1 MKIAFE
7 QILNGRRPDLILGGI
22 NHGDNSSV
30 NTHYSGTMG
39 IAREGCLKYV
49 PSVAFSSC
57 DYNPDANL
65 EHLRSYVVKIV
76 KQVLSDGLPKGV
88 CLNVNFPIRD
98 SFKGI
103 KVCRMGYGS
112 WIKETLRC
120 EHPRGFDYYWM
131 LGKYRN
137 DEPSATDTDGMI
149 KEFLAKLSSDSDNVD
164 YRKPIPNDV
173 EITNYSLDGVLL
185 TLHFDEDYSKMSAVD
200 EVLCRAAVVR
210 TMTQIDGVDCV
221 AFYIGDAPL
230 TDAKGNLVGTMN
242 QDSFIENPGEQIN
255 SIQNTTLT
263 LYFSNLDGDGLVK
276 EVREDVYYS
285 SNISMEKLIM
295 EQLLDGPKTKDAKS
309 AIPEGTKLVSV
320 SVVDGVCYVSLDE
333 AFKNQDYKVNEGIVI
348 YSIVDSLSELS
359 TISKVQI
366 SVNGDTSGVYRDNF
380 PLADMYDRNMDYVT
394 GAESAFSE
402 TEEPTETD

>member
-1 MKIAFE
+1 MWK
-7 QILNGRRPDLILGGI
+7 
-22 NHGDNSSV
+22 SS
-30 NTHYSGTMG
+30 
-39 IAREGCLKYV
+39 
-49 PSVAFSSC
+49 
-57 DYNPDANL
+57 
-65 EHLRSYVVKIV
+65 
-76 KQVLSDGLPKGV
+76 
-88 CLNVNFPIRD
+88 
-98 SFKGI
+98 
-103 KVCRMGYGS
+103 
-112 WIKETLRC
+112 
-120 EHPRGFDYYWM
+120 
-131 LGKYRN
+131 
-137 DEPSATDTDGMI
+137 
-149 KEFLAKLSSDSDNVD
+149 
-164 YRKPIPNDV
+164 
-173 EITNYSLDGVLL
+173 NYSLDGVLL
-185 TLHFDEDYSKMSAVD
+185 TLHFGEDYSKRSAVD

-276 EVREDVYYS
+276 EVREVIYYS

-333 AFKNQDYKVNEGIVI
+333 AFKNQDYKVNEAIVI

-366 SVNGDTSGVYRDNF
+366 SVNGDTSGAYRDNF
-380 PLADMYDRNMDYVT
+380 PLADMYDRNMDYDHGGRERLFGNGGTYRNGLKGEVCDKT
-394 GAESAFSE
+394 AFVSWRSGRSVGDSCGGIRLE
-402 TEEPTETD
+402 RIRAGIASLRRPGLRNPWRHFC

>member
-1 MKIAFE
+1 MSREAYRWRKKLICLGLACLMFLSGSLAACGRQTE
-7 QILNGRRPDLILGGI
+7 QSAYHIEYLNKDKNRLVEEP
-22 NHGDNSSV
+22 
-30 NTHYSGTMG
+30 Y
-39 IAREGCLKYV
+39 
-49 PSVAFSSC
+49 
-57 DYNPDANL
+57 
-65 EHLRSYVVKIV
+65 
-76 KQVLSDGLPKGV
+76 
-88 CLNVNFPIRD
+88 
-98 SFKGI
+98 
-103 KVCRMGYGS
+103 
-112 WIKETLRC
+112 
-120 EHPRGFDYYWM
+120 
-131 LGKYRN
+131 
-137 DEPSATDTDGMI
+137 EPSATDTDGMI

-221 AFYIGDAPL
+221 AFYIGDA
-230 TDAKGNLVGTMN
+230 
-242 QDSFIENPGEQIN
+242 PGEQIN

-333 AFKNQDYKVNEGIVI
+333 AFKNQDYKVNEAIVI

>member
-1 MKIAFE
+1 ME
-7 QILNGRRPDLILGGI
+7 EP
-22 NHGDNSSV
+22 
-30 NTHYSGTMG
+30 Y
-39 IAREGCLKYV
+39 
-49 PSVAFSSC
+49 
-57 DYNPDANL
+57 
-65 EHLRSYVVKIV
+65 
-76 KQVLSDGLPKGV
+76 
-88 CLNVNFPIRD
+88 
-98 SFKGI
+98 
-103 KVCRMGYGS
+103 
-112 WIKETLRC
+112 
-120 EHPRGFDYYWM
+120 
-131 LGKYRN
+131 
-137 DEPSATDTDGMI
+137 EPSATDTDGMI

-333 AFKNQDYKVNEGIVI
+333 AFKNQDYKVNEAIVI

-380 PLADMYDRNMDYVT
+380 PLADMYDRNMDYFT

>member
-1 MKIAFE
+1 MFLSGSLAACGRQTE
-7 QILNGRRPDLILGGI
+7 QSAYHIEYLNKDKNRLVEEP
-22 NHGDNSSV
+22 
-30 NTHYSGTMG
+30 Y
-39 IAREGCLKYV
+39 
-49 PSVAFSSC
+49 
-57 DYNPDANL
+57 
-65 EHLRSYVVKIV
+65 
-76 KQVLSDGLPKGV
+76 
-88 CLNVNFPIRD
+88 
-98 SFKGI
+98 
-103 KVCRMGYGS
+103 
-112 WIKETLRC
+112 
-120 EHPRGFDYYWM
+120 
-131 LGKYRN
+131 
-137 DEPSATDTDGMI
+137 EPSATDTDGMI

-333 AFKNQDYKVNEGIVI
+333 AFKNQDYKVNEAIVI

-366 SVNGDTSGVYRDNF
+366 SVNGDTSGAYRDNF
-380 PLADMYDRNMDYVT
+380 PLADMYDRNL
-394 GAESAFSE
+394 SLIHI
-402 TEEPTETD
+402 

>member
-1 MKIAFE
+1 M
-7 QILNGRRPDLILGGI
+7 
-22 NHGDNSSV
+22 
-30 NTHYSGTMG
+30 
-39 IAREGCLKYV
+39 
-49 PSVAFSSC
+49 
-57 DYNPDANL
+57 
-65 EHLRSYVVKIV
+65 
-76 KQVLSDGLPKGV
+76 
-88 CLNVNFPIRD
+88 
-98 SFKGI
+98 
-103 KVCRMGYGS
+103 
-112 WIKETLRC
+112 W
-120 EHPRGFDYYWM
+120 
-131 LGKYRN
+131 
-137 DEPSATDTDGMI
+137 
-149 KEFLAKLSSDSDNVD
+149 D

-185 TLHFDEDYSKMSAVD
+185 TPCIFDEDYSKMSAVD

-230 TDAKGNLVGTMN
+230 TDAKGNLVWCTMN
-242 QDSFIENPGEQIN
+242 QGQPSENPGGRIN
-255 SIQNTTLT
+255 SIQEYDTT

-333 AFKNQDYKVNEGIVI
+333 AFKNQDYKVNEAIVI

-366 SVNGDTSGVYRDNF
+366 SGSTAIR
-380 PLADMYDRNMDYVT
+380 A
-394 GAESAFSE
+394 
-402 TEEPTETD
+402 EPTATISRSPDMRHQYGLCHGGRERLFGNGGTYRNGLKGEVCDKTAFVSWRSGRSVGDSCGGIRLERIRAGIASLRRPGLRNPWRHFC